1 MKTNPGG
8 QIDPAEIVGRDKLI
22 HRLWDVLLRQ
32 SLVLTAERRMGK
44 TSVVLKMRAEA
55 TDDKL
60 PVYRDLERVHTPME
74 FTQLVYDD
82 VSAYLSRLNRTARR
96 AQQFVAHLGGTEI
109 KGLIKLP
116 DFAAPHW
123 KTLLTNILED
133 LVEHQERT
141 VILFWDELP
150 LMLYNIK
157 RRVGEDAA
165 MEVLDTLRSVRQM
178 HPELRMVFTGS
189 IGLHNVLSALRAA
202 GYSNAPT
209 NDMYTE
215 DVPPLTPE
223 DARELAVRLL
233 KGERVQADDPL
244 ACAERVARLVD
255 GIPYFIHHV
264 VDQLRQRG
272 GAVSIEAVDAVVQS
286 SISDQHDRWHLRY
299 YRERIDIYYTAEERP
314 FALNMLDILS
324 VSEGPISFNELFNRL
339 KSRMVTEDREQAL
352 LVLSLLQRDHY
363 VAQGVDGALSF
374 RFPLIQRCW
383 RIHRGLG

>member
-8 QIDPAEIVGRDKLI
+8 QIDPTEILGRDKLI
-22 HRLWDVLLRQ
+22 SHLWDVLLRQ

-44 TSVVLKMRAEA
+44 TSVVLKMRDEA
-55 TDDKL
+55 TADKL
-60 PVYRDLERVHTPME
+60 PVYRDLERVHSPLE

-82 VSAYLSRLNRTARR
+82 VSAYLSRFDRTARR
-96 AQQFVAHLGGTEI
+96 AQQLVAQIGGTEV

-116 DFAAPHW
+116 DIAAPHW
-123 KTLLTNILED
+123 KTLMTKILED
-133 LVEHQERT
+133 LVEHQDRT

-157 RRVGEDAA
+157 RRVDEAAA

-189 IGLHNVLSALRAA
+189 IGLHNVISVLRAA
-202 GYSNAPT
+202 GYANDPT

-223 DARELAVRLL
+223 HARELAARLL
-233 KGERVQADDPL
+233 EGERVKTDDAA
-244 ACAERVARLVD
+244 ACAERIAGAVD

-264 VDQLRQRG
+264 VDQLKQRG
-272 GAVSIEAVDAVVQS
+272 GTASAESVDAVVS
-286 SISDQHDRWHLRY
+286 ASISDQQDRWHLRY
-299 YRERIDIYYTAEERP
+299 YRDRINIYYTPEERP
-314 FALNMLDILS
+314 FALNMLDVLS
-324 VSEGPISFNELFNRL
+324 VAEQPITFNELFDRL
-339 KSRMVTEDREQAL
+339 KSRVVTEDRELAL
-352 LVLSLLQRDHY
+352 HVLALLQRDHY
-363 VAQGVDGALSF
+363 VAQREDGALGF
-374 RFPLIQRCW
+374 RFPLIRRCW